1 MGLKMKPIQMSS
13 KITNLFEITQ
23 ISYLNSRLSDPKKP
37 LHTVKAKEEERVAE
51 RKRVI
56 YSVHMTHKEAKKI
69 VY

>member
-1 MGLKMKPIQMSS
+1 MSS

-37 LHTVKAKEEERVAE
+37 LHTVKVKEEERVAE

-56 YSVHMTHKEAKKI
+56 YSFHMTQREAKKI